1 MYNFPDNCFYRVSV
15 KALIKNDEGKIM
27 LLKESDDTRDL
38 PGWGWE
44 NGETAHK
51 ALERELDEEIGVK
64 LIDASILPVM
74 MRSCIN
80 SKGIWR
86 LLLVF
91 EVVIDTFD
99 VRLAGWYEAV
109 AMEFFSK
116 EDIKT
121 GVVKLHPV
129 CEGLMNFL

>member
-1 MYNFPDNCFYRVSV
+1 MHSFPDNCFYRVSV
-15 KALIKNDEGKIM
+15 KALIKNNEGKIM
-27 LLKESDDTRDL
+27 LLKEPDDTWDL

-64 LIDASILPVM
+64 LVSSSLLPVM

-91 EVVIDTFD
+91 EVVVDTFD
-99 VRLAGWYEAV
+99 VKLAGWYEAV

-116 EDIKT
+116 EEIEV
-121 GVVKLHPV
+121 GVAKLHPI
-129 CEGLMNFL
+129 CLGLKGFL

>member
-1 MYNFPDNCFYRVSV
+1 
-15 KALIKNDEGKIM
+15 M
-27 LLKESDDTRDL
+27 LLKEPDDTWDL

-64 LIDASILPVM
+64 LVSSSILPVM
-74 MRSCIN
+74 MRSSLN

-91 EVVIDTFD
+91 EVVVDTFD
-99 VRLAGWYEAV
+99 VKLAGWYEAV

-116 EDIKT
+116 EEIEV
-121 GVVKLHPV
+121 GVAKLHPI
-129 CEGLMNFL
+129 CLGLKDFL